1 MPQGLKGDSY
11 GEQWNVLP
19 LGTWRPWGQGET
31 VFRDLLPLNLT
42 LYLWSEKVAP
52 VTRKD
57 L

>member
-1 MPQGLKGDSY
+1 MAALGAGGDGVQGG
-11 GEQWNVLP
+11 
-19 LGTWRPWGQGET
+19 
-31 VFRDLLPLNLT
+31 LPLNLT